1 MKKNKQ
7 CQTAGLESAEKE
19 QCQTAEQESAE
30 NKQCQTAEQESA
42 ENKQCQSTKGNQKSS
57 DERMVIKISVRNL
70 VEFILREGDI
80 DNRMGR
86 GASAEAMQEGSRIH
100 RKIQRR
106 QGSDYHAEVPLKLVL
121 TEENYDLVIEGR
133 ADGIRIQSGDESKIT
148 YADNFNHMSVTDDMH
163 VMIDEIKGVY
173 KKLEHMTGPVM
184 VHKAQAMCYA
194 YIFALQHDISQISI
208 QLTYCNLD
216 TEDIR
221 YFTEDF
227 RFEELQEWF
236 ANLIAEYRKWA
247 DFQYA
252 WRKLRQA
259 SIQKLQFPYE
269 YRKGQKDLA
278 AGVYRTIA
286 RKKNLFIQAPTG
298 VGKTITTVFPAVKAV
313 GEDLADRIFY
323 LTAKTITGT
332 VAREAFELLR
342 KNGYQAKVIQ
352 ITAKE
357 KMCLCEE
364 MECNPVHCPY
374 AKGHFDRVNEAVYDL
389 LQKEDMFTRE
399 VLLEQAKEHA
409 VCPFEFAL
417 DVSSWCDNIICD
429 YNYVFDPNVYLKRF
443 FGENVKGDYIF
454 LVDEAHNLVERS
466 REMYS
471 AVLYKEEFLEIK
483 KLVKHYEPKLAV
495 DLDKCNKLM
504 LDYKRECEKY
514 VIYDNVGNLVF
525 ALTRLASNLDEFLQK
540 TTDFPER
547 KKVTEFY
554 FNVRNF
560 LNIHE
565 LVDSHYVIYTE
576 HAEDGRFMLKLY
588 CVDPSLN
595 LQNCINRGNATVFF
609 SATLLPIQYYKS
621 LLSTKEDNYAVYAET
636 AFSEEQRLLLIGRD
650 VSSKYTRRNQTEFIR
665 IAAYVAKIAQAKC
678 GNYMVF
684 FPSYKM
690 MQQVYEAFQ
699 KLCAK
704 ECERAKSSTATVDG
718 DNTEP
723 VIDTGIETLIQEM
736 GMKEAEREEFLAT
749 FAKER
754 EGSLVAFCVMGGIFG
769 EGIDLKNEQLIGAI
783 IVGTGLPQISNE
795 REILMNYYDER
806 SGMGFDYA
814 YRYPGMNKVLQ
825 AAGRVI
831 RTTED
836 VGVIAL
842 LDERFLQSDYK
853 SLFPRE
859 WEKHEVCTADTAA
872 SFVEAFWEKKDASK

>member
-1 MKKNKQ
+1 MK
-7 CQTAGLESAEKE
+7 QTIKK
-19 QCQTAEQESAE
+19 TAEEEHAKE
-30 NKQCQTAEQESA
+30 TR
-42 ENKQCQSTKGNQKSS
+42 T
-57 DERMVIKISVRNL
+57 VIKISVRNL

-106 QGSDYHAEVPLKLVL
+106 KGSDYHAEVPLKIVL

-133 ADGIRIQSGDESKIT
+133 ADGIQIQPRPLQEMKLQGMEMEPTLQMQHSIEKPQPDPSATKAT
-148 YADNFNHMSVTDDMH
+148 YADNFNHMAITDEMKVT
-163 VMIDEIKGVY
+163 IDEIKGVY
-173 KKLEHMTGPVM
+173 KKLEHMTGPIM

-194 YIFALQHDISQISI
+194 YIYALQHDISTIEV

-221 YFTEDF
+221 YFREEFT
-227 RFEELQEWF
+227 FEELQEWF
-236 ANLIAEYRKWA
+236 ANLIAEYKKWA

-252 WRKLRQA
+252 WRQLRQA

-313 GEDLADRIFY
+313 GENLADRIFY

-342 KNGYQAKVIQ
+342 KNGYQAKIIQ

-374 AKGHFDRVNEAVYDL
+374 AKGHFDRVNEAVYDM
-389 LQKEDMFTRE
+389 LQKEDLFTRE
-399 VLLEQAKEHA
+399 VIIEQAKEHA
-409 VCPFEFAL
+409 VCPFEFSL
-417 DVSSWCDNIICD
+417 DLSSWCDNIICD
-429 YNYVFDPNVYLKRF
+429 YNYVYDPNVYLKRF
-443 FGENVKGDYIF
+443 FGEGVKGDYIF

-471 AVLYKEEFLEIK
+471 AVLYKEDFLEIK
-483 KLVKHYEPKLAV
+483 KLVKNYQPKLEV
-495 DLDKCNKLM
+495 DFNKCNKLM

-514 VIYDNVGNLVF
+514 VLYDNVGNFIF

-565 LVDSHYVIYTE
+565 LVDSHYVIYSE
-576 HAEDGRFMLKLY
+576 HTEDGRFMLKLY

-595 LQNCINRGNATVFF
+595 LQNCINRGNATIFF

-636 AFSEEQRLLLIGRD
+636 AFSEEQRLLLVGRD
-650 VSSKYTRRNQTEFIR
+650 VSSKYTRRNQTEFEK
-665 IAAYVAKIAQAKC
+665 IAAYIGKTASAKH

-690 MQQVYEAFQ
+690 MQQVYETFQ
-699 KLCAK
+699 CQFS
-704 ECERAKSSTATVDG
+704 EG
-718 DNTEP
+718 
-723 VIDTGIETLIQEM
+723 IDTLLQEN
-736 GMKEAEREEFLAT
+736 GMKEE
-749 FAKER
+749 ER
-754 EGSLVAFCVMGGIFG
+754 EGFLAEFASERERSLVAFCVMGGIFG

-795 REILMNYYDER
+795 REILMNYYDRR

-842 LDERFLQSDYK
+842 LDERFLQSDYRN
-853 SLFPRE
+853 LFPRE
-859 WEKHEVCTADTAA
+859 WEAYEICTMDSVEETIE
-872 SFVEAFWEKKDASK
+872 SFWMKKDSDEGGGVGESHPNI